1 MVRSEK
7 MKVSIR
13 TELLESEL
21 RVPIGDLY
29 YYGGSRKLEAR
40 WANEKGE
47 PDNDGECL
55 QVFYRGKW
63 QEAIGTDWDFHD

>member
-1 MVRSEK
+1 

-13 TELLESEL
+13 IELLESEL

-29 YYGGSRKLEAR
+29 YGGSRKLKAR
-40 WANEKGE
+40 WANENGE
-47 PDNDGECL
+47 FYEDGECL

-63 QEAIGTDWDFHD
+63 RKAINTDWDFQ